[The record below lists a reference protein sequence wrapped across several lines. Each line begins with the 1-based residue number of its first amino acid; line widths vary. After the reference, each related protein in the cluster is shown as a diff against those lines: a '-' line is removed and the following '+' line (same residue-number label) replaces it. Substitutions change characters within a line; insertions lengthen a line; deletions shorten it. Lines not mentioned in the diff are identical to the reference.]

1 MSSFLFYD
9 PDNHHGPFNVDLDIA
24 HIQHIDV
31 LHDSITDNNNL
42 QQVVCICSDNKSAI
56 IEQIHNIPHIVS
68 IYLCKESNHGKPETN
83 PVYSPKVKDDL
94 PLTPNSGWEFKG
106 RLALLEACMKREY
119 NAHEQGLNEL
129 QRLKQIEQQSLFTPQ
144 QSTETTEH

>member
-9 PDNHHGPFNVDLDIA
+9 PDDHHGPLNVDPNIV
-24 HIQHIDV
+24 HIRHIDV
-31 LHDSITDNNNL
+31 LRNLITNNNNL
-42 QQVVCICSDNKSAI
+42 QQVVCICSGNKSAVI
-56 IEQIHNIPHIVS
+56 DEIKDKQHIVS
-68 IYLCKESNHGKPETN
+68 IYLCKESNHGEPETN
-83 PVYSPKVKDDL
+83 PVYSPKVKYDL

-129 QRLKQIEQQSLFTPQ
+129 QRLKEIEQQSLFTPQ
-144 QSTETTEH
+144 QSTEEH